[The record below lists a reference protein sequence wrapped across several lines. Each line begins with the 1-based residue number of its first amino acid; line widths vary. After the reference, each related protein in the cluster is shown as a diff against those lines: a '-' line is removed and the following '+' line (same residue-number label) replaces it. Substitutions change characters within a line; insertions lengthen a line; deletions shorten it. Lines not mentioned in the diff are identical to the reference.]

1 MSAHIENRRLV
12 LRNGV
17 RVEHPVDGTS
27 CADLELNVST
37 NGTTPVNIF
46 GPKGAPF
53 AGTITNFETTALDTT
68 AGNITLKINGNTV
81 ATIAK
86 GVTAGG
92 ITGISAALSGNT
104 FNPGDSVT
112 IVSSS
117 AGNALCWIAYQPASA
132 QKE

>member
-1 MSAHIENRRLV
+1 MSAHLHKRKLILQD
-12 LRNGV
+12 GV

-37 NGTTPVNIF
+37 NGTTAVNVF
-46 GPKGAPF
+46 GPNGAPF
-53 AGTITNFETTALDTT
+53 KGKITNFETTALDTT

-86 GVTAGG
+86 GTTAGG
-92 ITGISAALSGNT
+92 INGIGAALTTVN

-117 AGNALCWIAYQPASA
+117 AGNALCWIAYQVGAA
-132 QKE
+132 T